1 LVAETST
8 NDKSQKCVG
17 GKFSFFRKFPEK
29 IDLYFSFD
37 FFLMCN
43 KTKFQ
48 NLFWERE
55 STFVLQTS
63 AFWINAIWNGV
74 QSKESTYWIAID
86 FKGNCTL
93 NHFNWSFF
101 WSQCVFWPI
110 LFRSAVTFICLNHNW
125 PKPTEKKTH
134 TAENGRAA

>member
-1 LVAETST
+1 MIKAKNASEADFHCLRNFQKKLIFTFLLTSFWYVIKQ
-8 NDKSQKCVG
+8 N
-17 GKFSFFRKFPEK
+17 FK
-29 IDLYFSFD
+29 IYL
-37 FFLMCN
+37 L
-43 KTKFQ
+43 
-48 NLFWERE
+48 RE

-74 QSKESTYWIAID
+74 QSKKSTYWIAID

-110 LFRSAVTFICLNHNW
+110 LFRSAATFICLNHNW